1 MGAQIL
7 WAGVGGF
14 LIGVFLRSFFAF
26 GWWTIVFLIFCAGMV
41 VVTAYVARGRKDFAV
56 VAAIALCAI
65 AAGSARMHASVFEGD
80 AALDVWIG
88 EKVVIEGVVVDEP
101 DARENNIRIPVRVAL
116 VASTT
121 VERAVSV
128 LVVAPLHTQVAYG
141 DRVTAKGELRLP
153 ESFETGT
160 GHAFNY
166 PAYLAKDNIG
176 YELSFATVEK
186 TGEVKRNPLKAG
198 AIWIKQKY
206 LEGLGM
212 ALSEPEAG
220 LAGGITA
227 GDKRGLGGDLSETFR
242 IVGLI
247 HIVVLSGYNI
257 MVVIGFIERSLGWT
271 KLWIRSLLA
280 VCVAI
285 FFALIT
291 GLASSSV
298 RAASMAVIATAGKT
312 SGRTYLASRALGVVA
327 VGMVLWNPFVLAF
340 DPGFQLSVIA
350 TLGLIFISPLF
361 AMRLTWITER
371 FQLREIAAATLGT
384 QAAVLPLILYQ
395 SGSLSVYSLPANLL
409 ALIVV
414 PYAMLL
420 SFIAGVFGTFA
431 GPVAP
436 VIGFP
441 AYVLLWY
448 ITAVAKFFAWL
459 PFSALTIP
467 AFSVVWLFVAYAAL
481 FCVFT
486 VYQKKTAKPLKDSAV
501 RST

>member
-7 WAGVGGF
+7 WAIVCGF
-14 LIGVFLRSFFAF
+14 LGGVFVRSFFAF
-26 GWWTIVFLIFCAGMV
+26 GWWTILFFMLLAGMV
-41 VVTAYVARGRKDFAV
+41 VVTAYVARGRKDFAI
-56 VAAIALCAI
+56 VAAIAICAI
-65 AAGSARMHASVFEGD
+65 AAGSARMHVAVFEGD
-80 AALDVWIG
+80 PALDVWVG
-88 EKVVIEGVVVDEP
+88 EKVVIEGTVVDEP
-101 DARENNIRIPVRVAL
+101 DARENNIRIPVRVSL

-121 VERAVSV
+121 IEREVSV

-153 ESFETGT
+153 EAFETGT

-166 PAYLAKDNIG
+166 PAYLAKDRIG
-176 YELSFATVEK
+176 YVLSFAAVQK
-186 TGEVKRNPLKAG
+186 TGEAHRNPLKAG

-257 MVVIGFIERSLGWT
+257 MVVIGFIERVFGWT
-271 KLWIRSLLA
+271 KLWVRSVLG

-327 VGMVLWNPFVLAF
+327 LLMVLWNPFVLAF
-340 DPGFQLSVIA
+340 DPGFQLSIIA

-361 AMRLTWITER
+361 ATRLTWITER

-395 SGSLSVYSLPANLL
+395 SGSLSIYSLPANLL

-420 SFIAGVFGTFA
+420 SFIAGVIGTFA
-431 GPVAP
+431 GPIAP
-436 VIGFP
+436 IIGFP
-441 AYVLLWY
+441 AYILLWY

-459 PFSALTIP
+459 PFSSVSIP
-467 AFSVVWLFVAYAAL
+467 AFPVTWLFIAYAAL
-481 FCVFT
+481 FCIFAFF
-486 VYQKKTAKPLKDSAV
+486 QKKTAKPW
-501 RST
+501 